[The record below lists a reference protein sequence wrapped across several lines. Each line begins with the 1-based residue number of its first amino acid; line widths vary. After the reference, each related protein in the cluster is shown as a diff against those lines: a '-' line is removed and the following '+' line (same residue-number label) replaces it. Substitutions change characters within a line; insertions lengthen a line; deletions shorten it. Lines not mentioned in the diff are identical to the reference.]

1 MGTYLIDTNAVIDF
15 FNGSLPLKGQQL
27 LAAIV
32 PAISVITYIEL
43 FSSAKLTAA
52 KQAQL
57 QKFVQMA
64 TVYDTISQAIVV
76 QTISIRQQRKIKIP
90 DAIIAATAL
99 VNGCT
104 LITRNVADFRQVDNL
119 QIIDPHFTYLYK

>member
-52 KQAQL
+52 EQAQL

-64 TVYDTISQAIVV
+64 TVYDTMSQAIVV
-76 QTISIRQQRKIKIP
+76 QTIGIRQQRKIKIP

-104 LITRNVADFRQVDNL
+104 LITRNVADFRQIDNL
-119 QIIDPHFTYLYK
+119 QIIDPHFI

>member
-52 KQAQL
+52 EQAQL

-76 QTISIRQQRKIKIP
+76 QTIGIRQQRKIKIP

-104 LITRNVADFRQVDNL
+104 LITRNVADFRQIDNL
-119 QIIDPHFTYLYK
+119 QIIDPHFI

>member
-52 KQAQL
+52 EQAQL

-64 TVYDTISQAIVV
+64 TVYDTMSQAIVV
-76 QTISIRQQRKIKIP
+76 QTIGIRQQRKIKIP

-104 LITRNVADFRQVDNL
+104 LITRNVADFRQIDNL
-119 QIIDPHFTYLYK
+119 QIIDPYFI